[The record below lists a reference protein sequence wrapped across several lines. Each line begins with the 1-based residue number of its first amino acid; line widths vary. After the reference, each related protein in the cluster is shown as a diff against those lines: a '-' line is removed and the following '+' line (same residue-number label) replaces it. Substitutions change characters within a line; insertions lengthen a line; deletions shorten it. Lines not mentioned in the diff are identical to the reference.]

1 MSLPA
6 SFSVAVDTK
15 RRACVLDTYLALS
28 PYGLLLAQ
36 RLSSE
41 LDLWLVRELWQ
52 ILDNTQYYLTEPDR
66 LRPAAAGESAPLGP
80 AGDTESLRDT
90 LTQWEMAR
98 TETDLAGLRIHW
110 IGDALSESLL
120 PARVD
125 PHLVSR
131 FETLARSLDKRVERP
146 SSDQASVL
154 VDCVRDAVALTAALM
169 PYRAF
174 ILTAHTTGNGST
186 ADEPFL
192 CSHLRQWGLRCY
204 PLGVS
209 ARIQLE
215 KEFILPMFARAGV
228 AELMWAGLKLA
239 AVHVLAPKA
248 VMVPRG
254 TDHTD
259 TLSEGVESTDQ
270 GDAPETDWWNGAV
283 SFWYSL
289 GADETDGTH

>member
-1 MSLPA
+1 MSSLPS

-15 RRACVLDTYLALS
+15 RRACVLDTHLALS

-52 ILDNTQYYLTEPDR
+52 ILDNTEYYLSEPDQ
-66 LRPAAAGESAPLGP
+66 LRPAGAAVP
-80 AGDTESLRDT
+80 ADAESLRTT
-90 LTQWEMAR
+90 LTQWEVAR
-98 TETDLAGLRIHW
+98 TETDLAGLNIHW

-131 FETLARSLDKRVERP
+131 FETLARSLDKRVARP
-146 SSDQASVL
+146 SNAHASVA
-154 VDCVRDAVALTAALM
+154 VDCARDAVALTVALM

-174 ILTAHTTGNGST
+174 ILTARSDGNG
-186 ADEPFL
+186 AAPDEPGL
-192 CSHLRQWGLRCY
+192 CAQIRAWGLRCY
-204 PLGVS
+204 PLGTN

-215 KEFILPMFARAGV
+215 REFVVPMFGRAGV

-239 AVHVLAPKA
+239 AIHVLAPKA
-248 VMVPRG
+248 VMVPR
-254 TDHTD
+254 TY
-259 TLSEGVESTDQ
+259 
-270 GDAPETDWWNGAV
+270 GDPLAADLDATCEEVPPPEADWWSGAV
-283 SFWYSL
+283 SFWYPL
-289 GADETDGTH
+289 GADEESGH